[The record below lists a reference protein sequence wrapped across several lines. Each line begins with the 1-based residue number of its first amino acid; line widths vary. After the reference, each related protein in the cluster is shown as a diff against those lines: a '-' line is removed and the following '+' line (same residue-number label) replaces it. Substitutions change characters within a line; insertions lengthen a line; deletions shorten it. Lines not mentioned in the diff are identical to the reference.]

1 MSLSHVETE
10 EAPLLIGPDDPP
22 AVTIERP
29 DSPRPLV
36 ITVDHAS
43 NAVPAALGSL
53 GLDSAQLTRH
63 FAWDPGAAAIASR
76 LGRLLGAAV
85 VRAGFSRL
93 VIDPNRALD
102 DPTSIPVI
110 GEDVVVPGN
119 RDLTPARRGARAEA
133 IFHPYHDAV
142 ATAVG
147 MHMRNGRA
155 PVLLPVHTFTPA
167 FKGRERPWDCGVLWN
182 EDGRLARPLIAALA
196 REPGLRVGDNKPYT
210 GRNAHGYATHR
221 HGDALGLAYA
231 VIEIRNDKVPDDA
244 AAEAWAARLARVL
257 DPLLAEPSLYRP
269 PVPGEA
275 IP

>member
-1 MSLSHVETE
+1 MSLRRKEAE
-10 EAPLLIGPDDPP
+10 EAPPLLGPEDPP
-22 AVTIERP
+22 AVVVEQPESR
-29 DSPRPLV
+29 RPLV

-43 NAVPAALGSL
+43 NAVPVSLDDL
-53 GLDSAQLTRH
+53 GLDAGQRARH
-63 FAWDPGAAAIASR
+63 FAWDPGAAAVAAR
-76 LGRLLGAAV
+76 LGRLLGATV
-85 VRAGFSRL
+85 VRSGFSRL

-119 RDLTPARRGARAEA
+119 RDLTPARRAARAEA
-133 IFHPYHDAV
+133 VFHPYHDAV
-142 ATAVG
+142 STAVG
-147 MHMRNGRA
+147 MHMRDGRT

-221 HGDALGLAYA
+221 HGDAHGLAYA
-231 VIEIRNDKVPDDA
+231 VIEIRNDRVPDDA

-257 DPLLAEPSLYRP
+257 DPLLAEPSLYAPREP
-269 PVPGEA
+269 AP
-275 IP
+275 